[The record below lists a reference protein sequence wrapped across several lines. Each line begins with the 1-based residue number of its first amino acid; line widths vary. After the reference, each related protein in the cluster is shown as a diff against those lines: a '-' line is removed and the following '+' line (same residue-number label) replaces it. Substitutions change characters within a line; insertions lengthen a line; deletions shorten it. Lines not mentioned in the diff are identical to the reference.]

1 MNWIGEKKMAKKTKA
16 KKISF
21 RQRLRNQCADRL
33 DVIIK
38 ASYDAVDKAKGNS
51 HIGTKEIMRLCS
63 GGQTKTLRED
73 LITQLANETEAE
85 LEAIY
90 NKQMNLLPED
100 PDADKKES

>member
-1 MNWIGEKKMAKKTKA
+1 MVKKTKA

-33 DVIIK
+33 DVM
-38 ASYDAVDKAKGNS
+38 AEAVRIATRDVVKPHSQINP
-51 HIGTKEIMRLCS
+51 HDVMRLICT
-63 GGQTKTLRED
+63 GQTKTLRED

-100 PDADKKES
+100 SDADKKEKE

>member
-1 MNWIGEKKMAKKTKA
+1 MAKKTKA

-21 RQRLRNQCADRL
+21 RQRLRNQCAERL
-33 DVIIK
+33 DVM
-38 ASYDAVDKAKGNS
+38 AEAVRITARDVVAPHS
-51 HIGTKEIMRLCS
+51 QISSLDVMRLLCA
-63 GGQTKTLRED
+63 GQTKTLRED

-100 PDADKKES
+100 PDGDKKEAK

>member
-1 MNWIGEKKMAKKTKA
+1 MAKKTKA

-21 RQRLRNQCADRL
+21 RQRLRNQCAERL
-33 DVIIK
+33 DVM
-38 ASYDAVDKAKGNS
+38 AEAVRIAARDVVKPHS
-51 HIGTKEIMRLCS
+51 EINPHDVMRLICT
-63 GGQTKTLRED
+63 GQTKTLRED

-100 PDADKKES
+100 SDADKKEKK

>member
-1 MNWIGEKKMAKKTKA
+1 MAKKTKA

-21 RQRLRNQCADRL
+21 RQRLRNQCAERL
-33 DVIIK
+33 DVM
-38 ASYDAVDKAKGNS
+38 AEAVRIVAHDVVKPHSKINS
-51 HIGTKEIMRLCS
+51 LDVMRLLCA
-63 GGQTKTLRED
+63 GQTKTLREN

-100 PDADKKES
+100 SDGDKKES

>member
-1 MNWIGEKKMAKKTKA
+1 MAKKTKA

-21 RQRLRNQCADRL
+21 RQRLRNQCSDRL
-33 DVIIK
+33 DKIVG
-38 ASYDAVDKAKGNS
+38 AAYDAVDGAKAGAK
-51 HIGTKEIMRLCS
+51 IATVDIMRLCA
-63 GGQTKTLRED
+63 GTQTKTLRED

-100 PDADKKES
+100 DDADKKEKA